1 MTDSNILKTQVA
13 PEGITQLIERLGR
26 DCTPTQYVREYTQNS
41 IEAIERTGKT
51 GIVLIDANWN
61 LYEAQEVH
69 KLTFIDSG
77 DGMSCDEMREHLNN
91 LSSSG
96 HADNVFENYGVG
108 AKIASLTRNHAGI
121 IYDSWKNGKGNRIVI
136 TYDKESKSYGILPIQ
151 LENGTSIWCSPLDD
165 SQKPKQ
171 IDQHGTRATLLGMDM
186 KEDTMSTPPGQKGGK
201 ENWLHLYINTRYFR
215 IPEDVTLKVRVGYY
229 RDPENKRHNFLRNI
243 LGQEKT
249 LDKHTISKGTVSIS
263 DANIHWWILDKERD
277 AGGHNREL
285 VNGHTG
291 CLNQNELFNIAEGRS
306 SKAPQFGIIVGK
318 EDVVIYIEPSNT
330 GYVQN
335 TSRTGLVQTDGS
347 HLPWER
353 WQDEFRNKMPKEIEE
368 FIKERMN
375 AISSTSHDDSI
386 RERLKT
392 IAKFFKISRYR
403 KSATGTYLADPDSE
417 IVSKTGQPSS
427 KESKAKGGKRKIGGA
442 IAGDLEEILLS
453 GLKDDGVFAEETSPD
468 KFPSVMWCSLA
479 DKTRSEDEMDDRAA
493 SFLHYE
499 NKIKGNVDFQGY
511 QDIIKF
517 YVEQY
522 ADMDI
527 EGYESIIKDVVLEA
541 FEQQLI
547 EVVMGALSLKNRSKW
562 NPTHFENAVSE
573 EALTT
578 AVMSRY
584 HLMNQI
590 KRKLGSS
597 FGSAKKSNR
606 INE

>member
-41 IEAIERTGKT
+41 IEAIERTGKPGT
-51 GIVLIDANWN
+51 VLIDANWD
-61 LYEAQEVH
+61 LYEAKEVH

-77 DGMSCDEMREHLNN
+77 DGMTCDEMRDHLNN

-121 IYDSWKNGKGNRIVI
+121 IYDSWKNGEGNRIVI
-136 TYDKESKSYGILPIQ
+136 TYDKDSKSYGILPIQ
-151 LENGTSIWCSPLDD
+151 LENGRSIWCSPIDD
-165 SQKPKQ
+165 SQKPNQ
-171 IDQHGTRATLLGMDM
+171 IDQHGTRATLLGMEM

-215 IPEDVTLKVRVGYY
+215 IPEEVTLKVRVGYY
-229 RDPENKRHNFLRNI
+229 RDPENKKHNYLRNI
-243 LGQEKT
+243 LGQEAT

-263 DANIHWWILDKERD
+263 DANIHWWILDKDRD
-277 AGGHNREL
+277 AGGHSREL

-291 CLNQNELFNIAEGRS
+291 CLNQNELFNLAEGRS

-318 EDVVIYIEPSNT
+318 EDVVMYIEPSNI

-353 WQDEFRNKMPKEIEE
+353 WQDEFRIKMPKELEE

-375 AISSTSHDDSI
+375 AISSTSHDESI

-403 KSATGTYLADPDSE
+403 KSATGTHLADPDSE

-442 IAGDLEEILLS
+442 FAGDLEEILLS
-453 GLKDDGVFAEETSPD
+453 GLKEDGVFAEETSPD

-511 QDIIKF
+511 QDIIKY

-562 NPTHFENAVSE
+562 NPANFENAVSE

-578 AVMSRY
+578 AVMPRY

-597 FGSAKKSNR
+597 FGSVKKAK
-606 INE
+606 IEI